1 MPTREFETSVKKKV
15 TNVSTVGQSSVAGV
29 NTVSSSAA
37 SQDSKAALPPA
48 KRAYTSSSHPQD
60 KPDKRF
66 KKSFDTDD
74 KKSANVNPKKSAKSG
89 DVKSLVPGFPP
100 GSAVIPPHNPH
111 QMILSDSY
119 DEDISDTE
127 DHRNK
132 ADLAHKKKIISK
144 HNDGATNINGAKI
157 VPKKSSLSI
166 TKTPVTSTVSS
177 TGASVSS
184 VSTTASVSTAA
195 TTTALLSAKKAV
207 KHYCSYC
214 QQPFTR

>member
-15 TNVSTVGQSSVAGV
+15 TNVSTVGQSSVIGV

-37 SQDSKAALPPA
+37 SQDSKVALPPA

-119 DEDISDTE
+119 DDSDTE

-144 HNDGATNINGAKI
+144 HNDGTPNINGAKI

-166 TKTPVTSTVSS
+166 TKTPVPSTVSS

-184 VSTTASVSTAA
+184 VSTTASGSTAA